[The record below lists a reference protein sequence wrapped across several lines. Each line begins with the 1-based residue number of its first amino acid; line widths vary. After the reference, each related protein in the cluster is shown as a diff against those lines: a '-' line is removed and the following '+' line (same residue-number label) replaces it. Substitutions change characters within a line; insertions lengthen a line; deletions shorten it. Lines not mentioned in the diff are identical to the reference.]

1 MKKTITINEAKLNE
15 IISEAIN
22 EAIEEGFGDNFMAG
36 VNGFRQGYGAQ
47 KMLGRGTEGF
57 QQELSHEQEM
67 DMANPW
73 APRPENTASEQ
84 AVKAYKQY
92 LAYQQKANEM
102 LNLYNKLTKEYDLA
116 KVGVGQRANKNPR
129 ARGAFGGLN
138 TTSPTKR
145 FTKDTPIGGYT
156 NTR

>member
-1 MKKTITINEAKLNE
+1 MKKTISINEAKLNK

-22 EAIEEGFGDNFMAG
+22 EAIEEGFVDNIRAG
-36 VNGFRQGYGAQ
+36 VNGFGQAYGSQ
-47 KMLGRGTEGF
+47 KMLDRGTEGF

-84 AVKAYKQY
+84 AVKAYNQY
-92 LAYQQKANEM
+92 LVYQQKANEM
-102 LNLYNKLTKEYDLA
+102 LNLYNKLTKKYDLA
-116 KVGVGQRANKNPR
+116 KVGVGQRTNKNPR
-129 ARGAFGGLN
+129 VRGAFGGLG
-138 TTSPTKR
+138 TTSTTKK
-145 FTKDTPIGGYT
+145 FTKDTPLGGYT